1 MAEPRHHV
9 LIKHF
14 EACKLTPYLCS
25 AGVPTIGWGST
36 RYADGRKVTLKDPAI
51 TQAQADALF
60 MVTVKDY
67 EAGVLRL
74 VTNRSLLPQHY
85 GALTSFAYNL
95 GLDEDADDKA
105 EGLGD
110 STLLKLVNKGD
121 ILAASREFVKWN
133 KVAGKPSWG
142 VHRRRLAEAHLFLT
156 GELKLT
162 WDRTAHGF

>member
-1 MAEPRHHV
+1 MAEPLHHQ

-14 EACKLTPYLCS
+14 EACKLRPYLCS

-36 RYADGRKVTLKDPAI
+36 RYADGRKVTLQDPPI

-60 MVTVKDY
+60 LVTIRDY
-67 EAGVLRL
+67 EAGVNRL
-74 VTNRSLLPQHY
+74 VTNLSLLPQHR
-85 GALTSFAYNL
+85 GALVSFAYNL
-95 GLDEDADDKA
+95 GLDEDADDIA

-121 ILAASREFVKWN
+121 LLAASRQFPKWN
-133 KVAGKPSWG
+133 RVNRVPSWG

-156 GELKLT
+156 GELKLD
-162 WDRTAHGF
+162 WNRKDYGF